1 METKPHPDFMKAG
14 KIAGKALGL
23 VEKEVRP
30 GVPIL
35 KICQFAE
42 EKILDLGAS
51 GLAFPCNVS
60 LNEEAAHY
68 TSPANDPKKI
78 PDSGL
83 VKIDI
88 GAHVNGFIS
97 DTAITVD
104 IDGSHEKFISA
115 AKNALEAAIETI
127 RPDVHVGEVGK
138 SIEHTIKQYG
148 LRPVH
153 QLSGHQLKQWIL
165 HAGTN
170 VPNVSMKVSPS
181 MRIGEMYAIEPFA
194 TDGNGSIRNGPDAYI
209 FSNDLKNKKKLDRT
223 TLRVRNAARQLFK
236 TLPWATRWLHGKL
249 VGVDVDVAIKTL
261 QRAGVIHGYPVLI
274 EARNGMVSQ
283 FEHSIFVGPEGAIV
297 STRRD
302 TELS

>member
-1 METKPHPDFMKAG
+1 MDTKPHPDFMMAG
-14 KIAGKALGL
+14 KIAGKVLSI

-30 GVPIL
+30 GVPVL
-35 KICQFAE
+35 KICQLAE
-42 EKILDLGAS
+42 GKILEFGAT

-60 LNEEAAHY
+60 INDEAAHY
-68 TSPANDPKKI
+68 TSPANDTKKF
-78 PDSGL
+78 PDRGL

-104 IDGSHEKFISA
+104 LDGTYEKFIHA
-115 AKNALEAAIETI
+115 AKDALEAAIQTVKP
-127 RPDVHVGEVGK
+127 RVHVGEVGRE
-138 SIEHTIKQYG
+138 IERTIKGYG

-170 VPNVSMKVSPS
+170 IPNVSMRVSPS
-181 MRIGEMYAIEPFA
+181 MNMGEMYAIEPFA
-194 TDGNGSIRNGPDAYI
+194 TDGSGTIKNGPHAYI
-209 FSNDLKNKKKLDRT
+209 FSNDMKNKRKVDRT

-236 TLPWATRWLHGKL
+236 TLPWAPRWLHGKIT
-249 VGVDVDVAIKTL
+249 GVDIDIAIKAL
-261 QRAGVIHGYPVLI
+261 QRAGAIHGYPVLI
-274 EARNGMVSQ
+274 EGKNGMVSQ

-302 TELS
+302 DEVA